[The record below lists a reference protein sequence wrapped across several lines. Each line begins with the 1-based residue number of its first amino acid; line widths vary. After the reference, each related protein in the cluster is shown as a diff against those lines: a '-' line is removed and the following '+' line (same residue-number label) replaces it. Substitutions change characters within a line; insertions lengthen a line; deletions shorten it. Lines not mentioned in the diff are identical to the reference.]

1 MSNIN
6 KDKKDLRGAD
16 RPLGDGLAT
25 TTTTVE
31 EQVETTEEVHN
42 PPDPRHL
49 TSLEEKVIRMLHG
62 RSLAGHEALEFAPGA
77 SMETRL
83 KLALIEANL
92 LEAFEAD
99 ALDTDPASGAP
110 RSVIADEL
118 ER

>member
-1 MSNIN
+1 MN
-6 KDKKDLRGAD
+6 KDNKDPRNAERLHES
-16 RPLGDGLAT
+16 LSS
-25 TTTTVE
+25 TTTVE
-31 EQVETTEEVHN
+31 ERVETAAEEGHV
-42 PPDPRHL
+42 PPDPRLL
-49 TSLEEKVIRMLHG
+49 TPLEEKVIRMLHG
-62 RSLAGHEALEFAPGA
+62 RSLAGHEALEFAPNA